1 MTGLL
6 LTGITYVDSCSKWRA
21 RAGTGEDRYHV
32 GLYATEEEA
41 AAALRAEQEQGR
53 RWGDA
58 LEDPID
64 RMCEHFPND
73 VAQAQRLQKK
83 LAEHVRHLLLR
94 PAEIHGVL
102 HVAPRTPT
110 TLATSPGVSYL
121 SAIGVYF
128 DVRSNGSAVALTALS
143 GGGHCGDAAVVIYAC
158 EGSGVGWET
167 ERGAWRVVGA
177 GTLKDAPGREI
188 KDAPGRE
195 TGGREESTRLALSPP
210 VVVAARATVGLF
222 VHSAK
227 RDSNGVQ
234 LSKEGKLGGSPG
246 EEVDASD
253 GAISVLKGGWCFEKK
268 PFVSV
273 RTDGCYALAGS
284 VEYEMAQ
291 CEPSDSTAVCGEVMR
306 ALCEGP
312 EGEPRW
318 AADVRLGDSVRIV
331 RKTAQE

>member
-1 MTGLL
+1 MMGLL
-6 LTGITYVDSCSKWRA
+6 LTGIAYEEARRKWLA

-32 GLYATEEEA
+32 GRYETEEEA
-41 AAALRAEQEQGR
+41 AAALRAEQER
-53 RWGDA
+53 RRGA
-58 LEDPID
+58 ELEDPID
-64 RMCEHFPND
+64 HMC
-73 VAQAQRLQKK
+73 K
-83 LAEHVRHLLLR
+83 
-94 PAEIHGVL
+94 
-102 HVAPRTPT
+102 
-110 TLATSPGVSYL
+110 LATSPGASYS
-121 SAIGVYF
+121 SATGVYF
-128 DVRSNGSAVALTALS
+128 DVRSNGPAVALTALS
-143 GGGHCGDAAVVIYAC
+143 GDGSDNNGHDAAVVIYAC
-158 EGSGVGWET
+158 EGSGVGRET
-167 ERGAWRVVGA
+167 ERGAWRVVGV
-177 GTLKDAPGREI
+177 GTLRDASAYGHE
-188 KDAPGRE
+188 K
-195 TGGREESTRLALSPP
+195 STRLALSPP
-210 VVVAARATVGLF
+210 VVVAAGATVGLF

-273 RTDGCYALAGS
+273 HTDGCYALAGS
-284 VEYEMAQ
+284 VEYEMAR

-331 RKTAQE
+331 RKTAQAPQPPGE

>member
-1 MTGLL
+1 
-6 LTGITYVDSCSKWRA
+6 
-21 RAGTGEDRYHV
+21 
-32 GLYATEEEA
+32 
-41 AAALRAEQEQGR
+41 
-53 RWGDA
+53 
-58 LEDPID
+58 
-64 RMCEHFPND
+64 MCEQFPDD

-94 PAEIHGVL
+94 PAE
-102 HVAPRTPT
+102 

-128 DVRSNGSAVALTALS
+128 DVRSNGPAVALTALS

-167 ERGAWRVVGA
+167 ERGAWWVVGA
-177 GTLKDAPGREI
+177 GTL

-234 LSKEGKLGGSPG
+234 LSKEGKRGGSPG

-253 GAISVLKGGWCFEKK
+253 GAISVLKGGWCASKT
-268 PFVSV
+268 PFANV

-331 RKTAQE
+331 RKTAQAPQPSE

>member
-128 DVRSNGSAVALTALS
+128 DVRSNGPAVALTALS
-143 GGGHCGDAAVVIYAC
+143 GDGHCCDAAVVIYAC
-158 EGSGVGWET
+158 EGSGVGRET

-210 VVVAARATVGLF
+210 VVVAAGATVGLF

-234 LSKEGKLGGSPG
+234 LSKEGKRGGSPG

-253 GAISVLKGGWCFEKK
+253 GAISVLKGGWCASKT
-268 PFVSV
+268 PFANV

-284 VEYEMAQ
+284 VEYEMAR
-291 CEPSDSTAVCGEVMR
+291 CEAPGE
-306 ALCEGP
+306 
-312 EGEPRW
+312 
-318 AADVRLGDSVRIV
+318 
-331 RKTAQE
+331 

>member
-6 LTGITYVDSCSKWRA
+6 LTGIMYVDSCSKWRA
-21 RAGTGEDRYHV
+21 WAGTGEDRYHV

-53 RWGDA
+53 RRGDA

-64 RMCEHFPND
+64 HFPDD

-83 LAEHVRHLLLR
+83 LAEHVHHLLLR
-94 PAEIHGVL
+94 PAAEIHGVL

-143 GGGHCGDAAVVIYAC
+143 GGGHSGDAAVVIYAC
-158 EGSGVGWET
+158 EGSGVGRET

-210 VVVAARATVGLF
+210 VVV
-222 VHSAK
+222 
-227 RDSNGVQ
+227 
-234 LSKEGKLGGSPG
+234 
-246 EEVDASD
+246 
-253 GAISVLKGGWCFEKK
+253 
-268 PFVSV
+268 
-273 RTDGCYALAGS
+273 
-284 VEYEMAQ
+284 
-291 CEPSDSTAVCGEVMR
+291 
-306 ALCEGP
+306 
-312 EGEPRW
+312 
-318 AADVRLGDSVRIV
+318 
-331 RKTAQE
+331 